1 MMKQPPISTLNPK
14 NTVDTNDMEYLH
26 IHGASCASCVGK
38 IEGALNQVAGV
49 EQALMNLAQSTVA
62 VSGQAPV
69 EDLIAAVKQAGYDAE
84 NITDNS
90 DQNIL
95 DEKEKADAAYY
106 KRLMRD
112 MWIAL
117 SLGIP
122 LMIYGLVIGEMTVTT
137 TMERMVWL
145 AVGLLTF
152 GVMFFAGK
160 HFYIG
165 AWKSLINHNANMDT
179 LIALGTGTAWIYSMV
194 VVFFPRWFRKWQG
207 TFTLKPPP

>member
-38 IEGALNQVAGV
+38 IESALNQIAGV

-62 VSGQAPV
+62 VSGHAPV

-112 MWIAL
+112 MWTQNIVRVL
-117 SLGIP
+117 EPPSCLVS
-122 LMIYGLVIGEMTVTT
+122 GLV
-137 TMERMVWL
+137 
-145 AVGLLTF
+145 
-152 GVMFFAGK
+152 
-160 HFYIG
+160 
-165 AWKSLINHNANMDT
+165 
-179 LIALGTGTAWIYSMV
+179 
-194 VVFFPRWFRKWQG
+194 
-207 TFTLKPPP
+207 